1 MNFLNTK
8 KLQYNL
14 IEIQELTNFQMKKE
28 LEDYRLEMMA
38 NELKEDVLEFSF
50 DENGK
55 INLN

>member
-38 NELKEDVLEFSF
+38 NELKDDVLEFSF